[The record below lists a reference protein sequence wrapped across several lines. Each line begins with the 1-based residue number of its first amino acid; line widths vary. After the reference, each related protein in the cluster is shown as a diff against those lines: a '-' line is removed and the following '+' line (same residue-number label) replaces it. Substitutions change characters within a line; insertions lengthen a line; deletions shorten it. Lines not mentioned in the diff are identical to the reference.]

1 MRTEAFLR
9 PATSCA
15 IALAAIVAA
24 AAVGAP
30 GPAFAACGVSS
41 GSSTG
46 IVHAPSSNAGVHAG
60 ATGSTHGTSSSSCS
74 TMSNKTVTAS
84 VSGSSIRGTTLTGGT
99 GGGHHQWHGSN
110 GTNSHTITAT
120 NKWHKSKS

>member
-46 IVHAPSSNAGVHAG
+46 SVHAAEHQRRHAFRRD
-60 ATGSTHGTSSSSCS
+60 GSRMGRVRRPPARPRRH
-74 TMSNKTVTAS
+74 KTVTAS
-84 VSGSSIRGTTLTGGT
+84 VAGGIRGTTLTGGT